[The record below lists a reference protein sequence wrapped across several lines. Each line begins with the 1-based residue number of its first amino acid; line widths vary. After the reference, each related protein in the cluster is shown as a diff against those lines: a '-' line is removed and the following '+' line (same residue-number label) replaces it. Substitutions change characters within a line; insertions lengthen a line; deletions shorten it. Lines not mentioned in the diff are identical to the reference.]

1 MKTRELQGIIEDMA
15 PLSLQEDWDNSG
27 WQILLSDGP
36 DGGEEIN
43 SVLVAMEVTS
53 KVIEE
58 ASCCGA
64 DVIVAH
70 HPLIFGS
77 LNKIDRNVITGNLV
91 IKLIESDI
99 SVYASHTPF
108 DKCEGGNNDYLAGIL
123 RLLDISP
130 MKTDLSG
137 YCREGF
143 VDGECS
149 IGEYIEQVCSWLRI
163 SRDMVSFCGD
173 LYHNAGKIGLCTGA
187 GSEFIHAAKEA
198 GCDLFITGDVK
209 DRKSVV

>member
-64 DVIVAH
+64 DVI
-70 HPLIFGS
+70 PS
-77 LNKIDRNVITGNLV
+77 SSNLR
-91 IKLIESDI
+91 LIE
-99 SVYASHTPF
+99 
-108 DKCEGGNNDYLAGIL
+108 
-123 RLLDISP
+123 
-130 MKTDLSG
+130 
-137 YCREGF
+137 
-143 VDGECS
+143 
-149 IGEYIEQVCSWLRI
+149 
-163 SRDMVSFCGD
+163 
-173 LYHNAGKIGLCTGA
+173 
-187 GSEFIHAAKEA
+187 
-198 GCDLFITGDVK
+198 
-209 DRKSVV
+209 